1 MATINVS
8 GLFQQA
14 PRNISSI
21 GNENCEKFVLAVDAA
36 GKVAGVDIA
45 TGDVIRLGIIPAGY
59 ELLPADCTVLVP
71 DAFGTGVT
79 AAVGFAYV
87 DGVDVA
93 GAAAQDADY
102 FVTATSVAAQ
112 GIIRGNN
119 AAVQCVT
126 LPKDAYLTVTFAGT
140 SHDASAARM
149 EVLVRGTNLGA

>member
-8 GLFQQA
+8 GLFQQT

-21 GNENCEKFVLAVDAA
+21 GNLNCEDYVLAVDAA

-45 TGDVIRLGIIPAGY
+45 TGDIIRLGIIPGGY
-59 ELLPADCTVLVP
+59 ELLPAHAVVLVP

-79 AAVGFAYV
+79 AKVGFAYV
-87 DGVDVA
+87 DGVDVTA
-93 GAAAQDADY
+93 VPQDDDY
-102 FVTATSVAAQ
+102 FVTATSVASQ

-119 AAVQCVT
+119 AAVGAVT
-126 LPKDAYLTVTFAGT
+126 LPKDAYLIVTLAGT

-149 EVLVRGTNLGA
+149 EVQVMGVNIGV